1 MPNNFD
7 QIASGASKDV
17 QIAGM
22 RIPTQYLLNP
32 ARPARS
38 CPCACRSG
46 RPPARPVHRWES
58 GSSLRQGRN
67 HRGGQS
73 RRHQSRDPHTGVT
86 RKLDLNRR
94 RGRDAVARRRYN
106 HPSKAIGRRSQ
117 IPPPPIDQAR
127 RHIALTRHLAHHGTG
142 FKGRRD
148 NRLLLLDAP
157 PPPTLGTGQYF
168 DACHCTD
175 AYQPDQL
182 RDCKTVLAGG
192 LQNITVASSKPQ
204 VTACSPNSPA

>member
-1 MPNNFD
+1 M
-7 QIASGASKDV
+7 QETVQWQASKYW
-17 QIAGM
+17 G
-22 RIPTQYLLNP
+22 
-32 ARPARS
+32 
-38 CPCACRSG
+38 
-46 RPPARPVHRWES
+46 
-58 GSSLRQGRN
+58 
-67 HRGGQS
+67 
-73 RRHQSRDPHTGVT
+73 PHTGIT

-94 RGRDAVARRRYN
+94 RGRDAVACRRYN
-106 HPSKAIGRRSQ
+106 HSSKAIGRRSQ

-168 DACHCTD
+168 DACHSTVSCIGANTGVCTD

-192 LQNITVASSKPQ
+192 LRR
-204 VTACSPNSPA
+204 